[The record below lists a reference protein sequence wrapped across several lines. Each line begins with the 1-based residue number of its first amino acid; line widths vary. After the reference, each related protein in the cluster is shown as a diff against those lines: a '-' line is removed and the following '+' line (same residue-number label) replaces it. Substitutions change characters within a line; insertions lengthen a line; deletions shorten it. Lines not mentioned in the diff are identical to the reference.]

1 MSSEPGLSILLFIVS
16 IVVVII
22 DQLVKLLI
30 LSSMTLGLSI
40 PVCPGVFHITY
51 IQNPGA
57 AFGILVEQ
65 RWIFIVASVILL
77 VVAVCFYQRLQKESP
92 AIKYGTAL
100 LLGGAMGNLIDRI
113 WRGQVIDFLDFRVWP
128 VFNIADIAIVIGVGG
143 IMYALLQQDGK
154 EADR

>member
-1 MSSEPGLSILLFIVS
+1 M
-16 IVVVII
+16 
-22 DQLVKLLI
+22 
-30 LSSMTLGLSI
+30 
-40 PVCPGVFHITY
+40 
-51 IQNPGA
+51 
-57 AFGILVEQ
+57 
-65 RWIFIVASVILL
+65 
-77 VVAVCFYQRLQKESP
+77 VAVCFYQRLQKESP